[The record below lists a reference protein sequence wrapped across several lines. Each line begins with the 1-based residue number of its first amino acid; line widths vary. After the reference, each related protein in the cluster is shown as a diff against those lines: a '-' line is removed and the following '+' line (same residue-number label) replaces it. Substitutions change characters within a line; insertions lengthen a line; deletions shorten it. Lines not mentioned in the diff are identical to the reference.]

1 MRAGGTLETSMVSAA
16 QAGDRR
22 ALDELVTTSLP
33 LVYSIVRRA
42 LDGHDDVDDVVQDV
56 MVRVLGRL
64 GALRRPESFR
74 SWLTAITVHQV
85 GTHLHRRRAAVRR
98 SAPLDEAAGV
108 PDPTASFEDV
118 TALRADLSAQR
129 RQVVHAGHWMDPDDR
144 VLLSLWLLEL
154 AGELTRA
161 EVAAAIN
168 TSVAHAGVRVQ
179 RMRQQLEVSR
189 ELVAVLERGQRCAG
203 LDAAMT
209 DWDGVP
215 SPLWRKRLARHI
227 RSCGVCA
234 PAAAARIP
242 VERLLLALLPVPAGL
257 AVAVLAKS
265 AAALTATSSAAAV
278 AVGASGTKAGLLGQ
292 LVQTLVAHPIVA
304 SVAAC
309 TVAVG
314 ATVTVTNLP
323 GPAPRSPRVV
333 AAPPS
338 APVRVPPPSTAP
350 AAPSRRPTSATTPPP
365 AATPSAKAV
374 VPVPGRPVSLESA
387 ADRPGQFVTTV
398 DGLGVLTPVP
408 AGSDATLRRQAT
420 FTAVAGLADPACL
433 SFQAPDGRYLR
444 HSSWRLRLDP
454 NQGTALFRGDAT
466 FCARPG
472 TPAGTITLEASNYPG
487 WFIRPR
493 AGEVWVDQTD
503 GTAAF
508 RAGSSFRARP
518 GLAD

>member
-1 MRAGGTLETSMVSAA
+1 MVSAA

-56 MVRVLGRL
+56 MVRVLGQL
-64 GALRRPESFR
+64 SALRRPESFR

-85 GTHLHRRRAAVRR
+85 GTHLHRRKVVVRR
-98 SAPLDEAAGV
+98 SAPLDEAACA
-108 PDPTASFEDV
+108 PDPNASFEDV

-129 RQVVHAGHWMDPDDR
+129 RQVVHAGHWLDPDDR

-161 EVAAAIN
+161 EVAAAVG
-168 TSVAHAGVRVQ
+168 TSIAHAGVRVQ

-189 ELVAVLERGQRCAG
+189 EVVTVLERGHRCAG
-203 LDAAMT
+203 LDAAMA
-209 DWDGVP
+209 DWNGTP

-234 PAAAARIP
+234 PATAAMIP
-242 VERLLLALLPVPAGL
+242 VERLMLALLPVPAGL
-257 AVAVLAKS
+257 ALAVATKS
-265 AAALTATSSAAAV
+265 VAALTATSAAV
-278 AVGASGTKAGLLGQ
+278 AAGASGTKAGLVGQ

-323 GPAPRSPRVV
+323 DPAPRSPRVV

-338 APVRVPPPSTAP
+338 APVRVPSPSTVP
-350 AAPSRRPTSATTPPP
+350 ATPSRRPPATTTP
-365 AATPSAKAV
+365 AAATTTTTTPAAAV
-374 VPVPGRPVSLESA
+374 RPVPGRPVSLESA
-387 ADRPGQFVTTV
+387 DLPGQFVTTV
-398 DGLGVLTPVP
+398 ADLGVLTPVP
-408 AGSDATLRRQAT
+408 AASDAALRRQAT
-420 FTAVAGLADPACL
+420 FTTVVGIADPKCF
-433 SFQAPDGRYLR
+433 SFRAPDGRYLR

-454 NQGTALFRGDAT
+454 DQGTVLFRGDAT

-472 TPAGTITLEASNYPG
+472 TPAGAITLEASNYPG
-487 WFIRPR
+487 WFIRHR
-493 AGEVWVDQTD
+493 SGEVWVDQTD
-503 GTAAF
+503 GSAAF
-508 RAGSSFRARP
+508 RAATSFRARP